1 MRGFAYQHGL
11 VDDCHLHDWS
21 LQSTDSDRVPVH
33 NQARLLYSGISL
45 VLPAIC
51 RDATALS
58 AGPTRPV
65 FGVTTLAQ
73 LLEKRLVADLE
84 RTCGGGAVAAGPLER
99 FA

>member
-11 VDDCHLHDWS
+11 VDDCHLHGWS
-21 LQSTDSDRVPVH
+21 LQSTDFDRVPLH
-33 NQARLLYSGISL
+33 NQARLLYSGISR

-51 RDATALS
+51 RGAIALS
-58 AGPTRPV
+58 AGPTRPA

-99 FA
+99 LA